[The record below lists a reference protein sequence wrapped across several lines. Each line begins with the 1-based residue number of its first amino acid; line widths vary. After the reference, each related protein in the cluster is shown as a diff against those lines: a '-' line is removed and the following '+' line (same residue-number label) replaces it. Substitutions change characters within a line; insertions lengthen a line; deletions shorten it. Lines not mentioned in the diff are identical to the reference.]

1 MPATERLYLGTGL
14 HIQEE
19 LHLGRYRFA
28 SSRIE
33 TGTMVLDAACG
44 SGYGSAILAQHAR
57 HVVGVDVSADALAHA
72 RAHYQVPNIEF
83 IQADLSRP
91 LALPDRSCD
100 AVVSFE
106 TIEHVR
112 DQHALLAEFHRVLAP
127 GGTLIV
133 SSPDRDIISGKAHE
147 VNEFHVAELSKPEFV
162 DLIGRHFQIVE
173 LYGQMRYELSTWKT
187 AARQL
192 ARQGPFGLRRRVRS
206 WRLGALIDG
215 VLAPSH
221 RLLEAVSPTSPG
233 EHWWLI
239 AVATK
244 R

>member
-57 HVVGVDVSADALAHA
+57 
-72 RAHYQVPNIEF
+72 
-83 IQADLSRP
+83 
-91 LALPDRSCD
+91 
-100 AVVSFE
+100 
-106 TIEHVR
+106 
-112 DQHALLAEFHRVLAP
+112 
-127 GGTLIV
+127 
-133 SSPDRDIISGKAHE
+133 
-147 VNEFHVAELSKPEFV
+147 
-162 DLIGRHFQIVE
+162 
-173 LYGQMRYELSTWKT
+173 
-187 AARQL
+187 
-192 ARQGPFGLRRRVRS
+192 QGPFGLRRRVRS